1 MQNQAENYTSLREEW
16 LTALLPLL
24 LLALGLRLLVFSHL
38 RMLNPDGMVYIL
50 QAKALYLHQS
60 DKLLQVY
67 PWPTN
72 LAFFLAGAYHLVGD
86 WILAGRLVSLG
97 FSLAT
102 IIPLYFFYR
111 RYLSRMVTA
120 ALVLFYVA
128 SPTFVEYSSQ
138 ILRGPEFWFFF
149 CAGLWGYGLLQT
161 TEKSRPGIC
170 FLTSS
175 AFLLAAW
182 SRIEGLLP
190 LLLATG
196 GVLLSARRHGWR
208 GLAAY
213 FAPYAAALAVAFL
226 PLFSWQTVSPNNNL
240 FKIIYS
246 GLVDRISAAWSH
258 FTWLKNSLREL
269 QKSPPFGVAPYFFKE
284 LRHHL
289 FFLALGITGYTLA
302 RLFGLPY
309 LATLVI
315 GRFRRQQT
323 ATPAPDH
330 DTAAPRPPRLLLL
343 TAGGGI
349 LIIYIEVL
357 LRWASSPRFAAL
369 VFFPALIFAAPGC
382 RWLLELAGAGGKNP
396 EAVAKQRRNLLLF
409 GLLLALI
416 CLPSTLKK
424 SRTERSTAFKEIGL
438 ELAGSRLTEG
448 APLKLCGTSRK
459 ILYTHFFA
467 YLDKAEILSPEQ
479 YCTVYYIRDLDLDT
493 LIRNGCTLL
502 LLSDRDHGRQRFR
515 EKLQKRNDLSVSV
528 ICERSNTELHGRVT
542 LYKLSRRN

>member
-1 MQNQAENYTSLREEW
+1 
-16 LTALLPLL
+16 
-24 LLALGLRLLVFSHL
+24 
-38 RMLNPDGMVYIL
+38 
-50 QAKALYLHQS
+50 
-60 DKLLQVY
+60 
-67 PWPTN
+67 
-72 LAFFLAGAYHLVGD
+72 
-86 WILAGRLVSLG
+86 
-97 FSLAT
+97 
-102 IIPLYFFYR
+102 
-111 RYLSRMVTA
+111 
-120 ALVLFYVA
+120 
-128 SPTFVEYSSQ
+128 
-138 ILRGPEFWFFF
+138 
-149 CAGLWGYGLLQT
+149 
-161 TEKSRPGIC
+161 
-170 FLTSS
+170 
-175 AFLLAAW
+175 
-182 SRIEGLLP
+182 
-190 LLLATG
+190 
-196 GVLLSARRHGWR
+196 
-208 GLAAY
+208 
-213 FAPYAAALAVAFL
+213 VAFL

-246 GLVDRISAAWSH
+246 GLVDRTSAAWSH
-258 FTWLKNSLREL
+258 FVWLKSSLREL

-382 RWLLELAGAGGKNP
+382 RWLLELAGAGGNSP